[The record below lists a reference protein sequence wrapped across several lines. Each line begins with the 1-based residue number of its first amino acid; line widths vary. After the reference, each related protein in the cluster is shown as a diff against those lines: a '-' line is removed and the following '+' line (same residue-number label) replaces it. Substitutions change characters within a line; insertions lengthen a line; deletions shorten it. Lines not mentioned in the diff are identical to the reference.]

1 MTSNLSLSM
10 EDSLTNYVNYK
21 NDIEYEVSLQ
31 INYKTDSDVF
41 ETNVMDEMLRRN
53 LINYTFYNDQI
64 HNIRLKYE
72 KHNLE
77 KKTLYCQYIFGTCII
92 TLFVIIYLFIQ
103 K

>member
-41 ETNVMDEMLRRN
+41 ETKR
-53 LINYTFYNDQI
+53 
-64 HNIRLKYE
+64 H
-72 KHNLE
+72 
-77 KKTLYCQYIFGTCII
+77 G
-92 TLFVIIYLFIQ
+92 
-103 K
+103 